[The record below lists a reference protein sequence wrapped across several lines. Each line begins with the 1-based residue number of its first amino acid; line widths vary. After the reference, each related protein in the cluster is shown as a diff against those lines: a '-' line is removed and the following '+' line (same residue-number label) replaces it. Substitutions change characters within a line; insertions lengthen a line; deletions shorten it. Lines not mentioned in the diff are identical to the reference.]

1 MKKARILITPYDLER
16 KTANISLPVLVPKI
30 GNNLGSKD
38 LDILKVTLSPQNL
51 MIKWFVPAL
60 IKRSNIS
67 ITSSGLPTPIA
78 LRATLSGIFRAAL
91 HLLH

>member
-38 LDILKVTLSPQNL
+38 LDILKVTLSPESND
-51 MIKWFVPAL
+51 KVVCSSFDKAL
-60 IKRSNIS
+60 
-67 ITSSGLPTPIA
+67 
-78 LRATLSGIFRAAL
+78 
-91 HLLH
+91 